1 MPKPNRN
8 DCKNGRQTDLLVR
21 GAKSAVQNPKKQ

>member
-8 DCKNGRQTDLLVR
+8 DCNNGKQTDLLVK
-21 GAKSAVQNPKKQ
+21 GARSAVQNPK

>member
-8 DCKNGRQTDLLVR
+8 DCKNGKQTDLLVL
-21 GAKSAVQNPKKQ
+21 GARSDAQNPK